1 MSAFRYVLVET
12 RECSTKQRRNPVT
25 THGPYDTREEA
36 IAAMRLWVGKT
47 SRNTVRS
54 SFRIDEVY

>member
-12 RECSTKQRRNPVT
+12 RECSTKQRPNPVT
-25 THGPYDTREEA
+25 THGPYDTHEKA
-36 IAAMRLWVGKT
+36 MSAMRVWIGKT

-54 SFRIDEVY
+54 SFRVEEVY